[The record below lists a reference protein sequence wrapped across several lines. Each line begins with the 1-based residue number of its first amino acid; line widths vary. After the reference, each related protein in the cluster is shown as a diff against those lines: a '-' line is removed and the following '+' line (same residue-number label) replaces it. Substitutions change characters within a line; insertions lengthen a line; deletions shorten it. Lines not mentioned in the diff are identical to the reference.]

1 MSKQKGQ
8 SMVEFAFIL
17 PGLIFIFLGLVYGGI
32 LFMDYIQY
40 NNAARAIARTA
51 AFSPAK
57 EFDDAALKQLEDKY
71 FNPLTSLYQAKIK
84 EIKPLDDGTAVKVT
98 ITLTRKEDLKLFS
111 LLTSDTENE
120 KDKIEFPPR
129 KLKDIVYIMPIEQN
143 SQE

>member
-8 SMVEFAFIL
+8 SLVEFAFIL
-17 PGLIFIFLGLVYGGI
+17 PGLLFIFLGLVYGGI

-40 NNAARAIARTA
+40 NNAARAIARDAT
-51 AFSPAK
+51 FAK
-57 EFDDAALKQLEDKY
+57 TEEMSEDALEKKY

-111 LLTSDTENE
+111 LLTSDSENE

-143 SQE
+143 LQE

>member
-8 SMVEFAFIL
+8 SMVEFAFIV

-40 NNAARAIARTA
+40 NNAARAIARAA
-51 AFSPAK
+51 AFS
-57 EFDDAALKQLEDKY
+57 QLEAVSKDALEQEY
-71 FNPLTSLYQAKIK
+71 FNPLTSLYVAHIK
-84 EIKPLDDGTAVKVT
+84 EISTVGDGEAVKV
-98 ITLTRKEDLKLFS
+98 IIELNRNEKLKLFS